1 MIPSRK
7 LSKKKINFNT
17 WNYDKQHQRDTMQR
31 QEIYSFTFWLD
42 PRKSN
47 CMFILIVRYNWDQ
60 LPQTQGSVSY
70 ERWWIFRCRTSKIF
84 KALCSNI
91 CIPEEDVFEP
101 KKSSNH
107 TEESNLFVFC
117 WHTDYIIVITS
128 RPSQDW
134 SNSSENTS
142 QVTKGRQRIL
152 EITEGLKM

>member
-7 LSKKKINFNT
+7 LSKNKINFNT

-47 CMFILIVRYNWDQ
+47 CMFILIVRYNWYQ

-84 KALCSNI
+84 KIYKYLYSGRRRFRT
-91 CIPEEDVFEP
+91 E
-101 KKSSNH
+101 KKVVTIRKKVISLSSAG
-107 TEESNLFVFC
+107 T
-117 WHTDYIIVITS
+117 
-128 RPSQDW
+128 
-134 SNSSENTS
+134 
-142 QVTKGRQRIL
+142 
-152 EITEGLKM
+152 EITLLLSLRGLAKIEAIRWKIHPRWQRGDKGFWR